1 MVQKTSKEGLDF
13 IKSFESFVPFVY
25 DDLVPP
31 VKGKYREW
39 KRGPIKGTLTVL
51 YGHTDAAKHPL
62 KIADC
67 VGKTFSEAFACEVL
81 AVDLLDCEDVVR
93 KMVKKPL
100 TQGQFDACVS
110 FTFNCGA
117 GNFSK
122 IADRIN
128 RGDYHAARASFD
140 LYVKSKGQYMRGLQ
154 RRRDGEQA
162 LWDDTT
168 PAAIEHTDTFHPAEV
183 DNPPQQ
189 DAGQR
194 LPLPSKPTPP
204 VKELAGVSRK
214 AWLVSHIRKW
224 AAKLGIGTGGVG
236 VMQLVDPDGPTS
248 PIVTFLHE
256 NALWILLACIL
267 TAVVTA
273 SALLIWMQDDVA
285 SGRAIP
291 SKEA

>member
-1 MVQKTSKEGLDF
+1 MPNAISKMKTSKAGIDF
-13 IKSFESFVPFVY
+13 IKGFETFVPFVY

-67 VGKTFSEAFACEVL
+67 VGATFTEAFACEVL
-81 AVDLLDCEDVVR
+81 AVDLSECEDVVR
-93 KMVKKPL
+93 KMVKRPL

-110 FTFNCGA
+110 FTFNCGP
-117 GNFSK
+117 GNFK
-122 IADRIN
+122 NIAARIN
-128 RGDYHAARASFD
+128 RGDYNAARAAFD
-140 LYVKSKGQYMRGLQ
+140 LYVKSKGKYMRGLQ
-154 RRRDGEQA
+154 RRRDGEQS

-168 PAAIEHTDTFHPAEV
+168 PALIEHADTFHPAEV
-183 DNPPQQ
+183 DDPPELGK
-189 DAGQR
+189 A
-194 LPLPSKPTPP
+194 KPPPP
-204 VKELAGVSRK
+204 VKEMVSVSRK
-214 AWLVSHIRKW
+214 AWLISTIRRW
-224 AAKLGIGTGGVG
+224 ATKLGIGTGGVG

-248 PIVTFLHE
+248 EVVSFLQA
-256 NALWILLACIL
+256 NALWLFLACSL
-267 TAVVTA
+267 TAIITA
-273 SALLIWMQDDVA
+273 SALLIWMQEDVA